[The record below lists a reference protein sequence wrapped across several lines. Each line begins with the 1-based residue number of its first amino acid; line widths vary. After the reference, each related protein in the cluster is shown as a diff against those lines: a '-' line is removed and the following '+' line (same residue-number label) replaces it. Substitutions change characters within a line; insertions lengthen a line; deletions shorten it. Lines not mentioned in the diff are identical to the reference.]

1 MLEKMKE
8 KMREIGEILQSWSE
22 GQKPTSVEMQQ
33 LLAEELKD
41 RARMKAFGIEE
52 ANIQA
57 EIEERAQLF
66 LQIHAQIQQ
75 LCQSFGFT
83 SADYILYRLWTLW
96 LPLARQLA
104 REKEKLNRTLIQ
116 GILGGQGTGKTTL
129 AAVTRTILAHL
140 GFTSVAIS
148 IDDLYKTY
156 EARQKLQQEDP
167 RLIWRGPPG
176 THDVDLGIEVLD
188 QFLQPN
194 RVEPILVPRF
204 DKSAF
209 NGAGDRTEP
218 EKTSPVDIVLFE
230 GWFVGTRPVET
241 SVFDTLLHPINT
253 AEDKLFARDS
263 NERLKAYLPLWSKLD
278 RLIVLCPVDYHLSQ
292 QWRKEAEQKMIATGK
307 SGMSN
312 EEIEQ
317 FVEYFWKSLHPELF
331 IKPLISNAD
340 WANIVIEIN
349 ADRSCG
355 RVYTPGYCIE

>member
-1 MLEKMKE
+1 
-8 KMREIGEILQSWSE
+8 MREIEKILQGWSE
-22 GQKPTSVEMQQ
+22 GQKPTEAEKKQ
-33 LLAEELKD
+33 LLIEELSD
-41 RARMKAFGIEE
+41 RAKMRAFGIEE
-52 ANIQA
+52 ANIEA
-57 EIEERAQLF
+57 EIEERSQLF
-66 LQIHAQIQQ
+66 CQIQARIQQ

-83 SADYILYRLWTLW
+83 SADYISYRLWTLW

-104 REKEKLNRTLIQ
+104 REKEQLNRTLIQ

-156 EARQKLQQEDP
+156 EDRQKLQQEDP

-176 THDVDLGIEVLD
+176 THDVDLGIEILD
-188 QFLQPN
+188 EFLQPN

-218 EKTSPVDIVLFE
+218 EHTSPVDIVLFE
-230 GWFVGTRPVET
+230 GWFVGTRPVEK
-241 SVFDTLLHPINT
+241 SVFDTLLPPINT
-253 AEDKLFARDS
+253 AEDKLFATDN

-278 RLIVLCPVDYHLSQ
+278 RLIVLYPVDYRLSQ

-307 SGMSN
+307 SGMSD

-317 FVEYFWKSLHPELF
+317 FVEFFWKSLHPELF
-331 IKPLISNAD
+331 IKPLIINDRWAD
-340 WANIVIEIN
+340 LIIEIN

-355 RVYTPGYCIE
+355 RVYSPGDFSYSGTSKY

>member
-1 MLEKMKE
+1 
-8 KMREIGEILQSWSE
+8 MREIEEILRRWSE
-22 GQKPTSVEMQQ
+22 GNKPTEVEKQK
-33 LLAEELKD
+33 LLAAELSD
-41 RARMKAFGIEE
+41 RARMRAFGIDE

-66 LQIHAQIQQ
+66 LQVHSQIQQ
-75 LCQSFGFT
+75 LCQNFGFT
-83 SADYILYRLWTLW
+83 DSNYIFYLLWTLW

-104 REKEKLNRTLIQ
+104 KEKEQLSRTLIQ

-129 AAVTRTILAHL
+129 ATITRAILAHL

-156 EARQKLQQEDP
+156 DARQKLQQQDP

-176 THDVDLGIEVLD
+176 THDVELGIEILD
-188 QFLQPN
+188 QFLESK

-209 NGAGDRTEP
+209 NGAGDRTKP
-218 EKTSPVDIVLFE
+218 EETPCVDIVLFE

-241 SVFDTLLHPINT
+241 SVFDTPLHPINT
-253 AEDKLFARDS
+253 AEDKLFALD
-263 NERLKAYLPLWSKLD
+263 NNDRLKAYLPLWSKLD
-278 RLIVLCPVDYHLSQ
+278 RLIVLCPLDYRLSQ

-307 SGMSN
+307 SGMSD

-331 IKPLISNAD
+331 IKPLITNTGWAD
-340 WANIVIEIN
+340 MVIEIN
-349 ADRSCG
+349 ADHSCG
-355 RVYTPGYCIE
+355 KIYAPGNFC